1 MDGQYNESAT
11 TTMPTSSRSF
21 LQPIAAFW
29 WAIAIGAALRAYC
42 LVFTNG
48 TGDMDD
54 WEDHAQQVYDRGL
67 VGYYH
72 ANSFANHP
80 PFISKV
86 SSLILQMSVATGI
99 PFRIL
104 FRTPFALLDAGNA
117 LLVFLLLPQNRW
129 RFFATACYWL
139 SPAAILISAY
149 HGNTDT
155 AVAFFLLLTVWLAT
169 KQQIV
174 GSGVAFGA
182 SLWIK
187 LPGVLALP
195 ALLTLFRRW
204 RLGAFFLL
212 AAVVTALSTYLPA
225 FIQDYKVVYAN
236 VFGYRGLI
244 LQTAT
249 GVPLWGPSVLLFS
262 TVSPIQAW
270 PEKYLLPAL
279 FLLEHSWFIAIA
291 AIVLLC
297 WLRRNRAS
305 SLEVCATIGMTYAIL
320 FGFSDYWAFQ
330 YFAWALPF
338 WFFLRWW
345 FSVPAVALTSA
356 YLYSLHWLF
365 SGNGWLLGKWDFLG
379 HPNLPLLV
387 LVIRNIAVSFFFV
400 SACFFLFRAFRREPT
415 STRASSSQDSPD
427 K

>member
-1 MDGQYNESAT
+1 MDASVAT
-11 TTMPTSSRSF
+11 AAPVPFPSF
-21 LQPIAAFW
+21 LKRKSAFW
-29 WAIAIGAALRAYC
+29 TAMLIGAALRIYC
-42 LVFTNG
+42 FTFTNG

-54 WEDHAQQVYDRGL
+54 WEDHAQQVRDRGL
-67 VGYYH
+67 IGYYH

-86 SSLILQMSVATGI
+86 GALILQIATATGI

-104 FRTPFALLDAGNA
+104 FRAPFALLDAGNA
-117 LLVFLLLPQNRW
+117 FLLFSLLPENRW
-129 RFFATACYWL
+129 RFLATACYWL

-155 AVAFFLLLTVWLAT
+155 AVAFFLFLTVLLAT
-169 KQQIV
+169 KQQILS
-174 GSGVAFGA
+174 SGAAFGA
-182 SLWIK
+182 SLWVK

-195 ALLTLFRRW
+195 ALLILFRHW
-204 RLGAFFLL
+204 RLRALFLL

-225 FIQDYKVVYAN
+225 LIHDYKVVYAN

-262 TVSPIQAW
+262 TVAPIQAW
-270 PEKYLLPAL
+270 PENYLRPAL
-279 FLLEHSWFIAIA
+279 FLLERSWYIAIA
-291 AIVLLC
+291 AILLLC

-305 SLEVCATIGMTYAIL
+305 PREVCATIGMAYAVL

-338 WFFLRWW
+338 WFFLRPW
-345 FSVPAVALTSA
+345 FSIPAVSLTSV
-356 YLYSLHWLF
+356 YLYALHWTF
-365 SGNGWLLGKWDFLG
+365 CGNGWLLGKWDFLG
-379 HPNLPLLV
+379 HQNLPVLV
-387 LVIRNIAVSFFFV
+387 LTIRNLAVSFFLV
-400 SACFFLFRAFRREPT
+400 SACLFLISPMRRARPLVQT
-415 STRASSSQDSPD
+415 SS
-427 K
+427 

>member
-1 MDGQYNESAT
+1 M
-11 TTMPTSSRSF
+11 
-21 LQPIAAFW
+21 L
-29 WAIAIGAALRAYC
+29 IGAALRIYC
-42 LVFTNG
+42 FTFTNG

-54 WEDHAQQVYDRGL
+54 WEDHAQQVRDRGL
-67 VGYYH
+67 IGYYH

-86 SSLILQMSVATGI
+86 GALILQIATATGI

-104 FRTPFALLDAGNA
+104 FRAPFALLDAGNA
-117 LLVFLLLPQNRW
+117 FLLFSLLPENRW
-129 RFFATACYWL
+129 RFLATACYWL

-169 KQQIV
+169 KQQILS
-174 GSGVAFGA
+174 SGAAFGA
-182 SLWIK
+182 SLWVK

-195 ALLTLFRRW
+195 ALLILFRHW
-204 RLGAFFLL
+204 RLRALFLL

-225 FIQDYKVVYAN
+225 LIHDYKVVYAN

-262 TVSPIQAW
+262 TVAPIQAW
-270 PEKYLLPAL
+270 PENYLRPAL
-279 FLLEHSWFIAIA
+279 FLLERSWYIAIA
-291 AIVLLC
+291 AILLMC

-305 SLEVCATIGMTYAIL
+305 PREVCATIGMAYAVL

-338 WFFLRWW
+338 WFFLRPW
-345 FSVPAVALTSA
+345 FSIPAVSLTSV
-356 YLYSLHWLF
+356 YLYALHWTF
-365 SGNGWLLGKWDFLG
+365 CGNGWLLGKWDFLG
-379 HPNLPLLV
+379 HQNLPLLV
-387 LVIRNIAVSFFFV
+387 LTIRNLAVSFFLV
-400 SACFFLFRAFRREPT
+400 SACLFLISPMRRARPLVQT
-415 STRASSSQDSPD
+415 SS
-427 K
+427 

>member
-1 MDGQYNESAT
+1 MDESVA
-11 TTMPTSSRSF
+11 PAAPIPASSFSKRKS
-21 LQPIAAFW
+21 AFW
-29 WAIAIGAALRAYC
+29 VAMLVGAMLRIYC
-42 LVFTNG
+42 FVFTNG

-54 WEDHAQQVYDRGL
+54 WEDHAQQVHGRGL
-67 VGYYH
+67 IGYYH

-86 SSLILQMSVATGI
+86 GALILQIATVTHI

-104 FRTPFALLDAGNA
+104 FRAPFALLDAGNA
-117 LLVFLLLPQNRW
+117 FLLFSLLPENRW
-129 RFFATACYWL
+129 RFWATAGYWL

-169 KQQIV
+169 RQRILS
-174 GSGVAFGA
+174 SGAAFGA

-195 ALLTLFRRW
+195 ALLILFRQW
-204 RLGAFFLL
+204 RLRALFLL
-212 AAVVTALSTYLPA
+212 AAVVIAILTYIPA
-225 FIQDYKVVYAN
+225 VIQDYKIVYAN

-244 LQTAT
+244 LQTAN

-262 TVSPIQAW
+262 TVAPIQAW
-270 PEKYLLPAL
+270 PETYLRPAL
-279 FLLEHSWFIAIA
+279 YILEQSSSIAIA
-291 AIVLLC
+291 AILLLC

-305 SLEVCATIGMTYAIL
+305 SLEVCATIGMAYAIL

-330 YFAWALPF
+330 YFAWGLPF

-345 FSVPAVALTSA
+345 FSIPAAFLTSA
-356 YLYSLHWLF
+356 YLYLLHWTF
-365 SGNGWLLGKWDFLG
+365 CGNGWLLGKWDFLG
-379 HPNLPLLV
+379 HPTLPLLV
-387 LVIRNIAVSFFFV
+387 LSVRNLAVLFFFV
-400 SACFFLFRAFRREPT
+400 SACLFLISAMRGA
-415 STRASSSQDSPD
+415 RASVQTIQPT
-427 K
+427 

>member
-1 MDGQYNESAT
+1 MMDASVA
-11 TTMPTSSRSF
+11 PAAPVPLPSF
-21 LQPIAAFW
+21 LKRKTAFW
-29 WAIAIGAALRAYC
+29 AAMLIGAALRIYC

-54 WEDHAQQVYDRGL
+54 WQDHAQQVHDRGL
-67 VGYYH
+67 IGYYH

-86 SSLILQMSVATGI
+86 GALILQIATVTHI

-104 FRTPFALLDAGNA
+104 FRAPFALLDAGNT
-117 LLVFLLLPQNRW
+117 LLLFLLLPANRW

-139 SPAAILISAY
+139 SPAAIIISAY

-155 AVAFFLLLTVWLAT
+155 AVAFFLLLTIWLAT
-169 KQQIV
+169 KQRTV
-174 GSGVAFGA
+174 SSGAAFGA
-182 SLWIK
+182 SLWVK

-195 ALLTLFRRW
+195 ALLILFRRW
-204 RLGAFFLL
+204 RLRGVFLS

-225 FIQDYKVVYAN
+225 LIQDYKVVYTN

-244 LQTAT
+244 LQTAS

-262 TVSPIQAW
+262 TVAPIQAW
-270 PEKYLLPAL
+270 PEKYLRPAL
-279 FLLEHSWFIAIA
+279 FFLEHSWSIAIA
-291 AIVLLC
+291 AILLLC

-305 SLEVCATIGMTYAIL
+305 PQEVYATIGMAYAVL

-345 FSVPAVALTSA
+345 FSIPAVSLTSV
-356 YLYSLHWLF
+356 YLYGLHWTF
-365 SGNGWLLGKWDFLG
+365 CGNGWLLGGWDFLG
-379 HPNLPLLV
+379 HPNLPIFV
-387 LVIRNIAVSFFFV
+387 LTIRNSAVAFFLV
-400 SACFFLFRAFRREPT
+400 SACLFLIFSMRPART
-415 STRASSSQDSPD
+415 SVQTRN
-427 K
+427 

>member
-1 MDGQYNESAT
+1 MDASVAT
-11 TTMPTSSRSF
+11 ASPAPLPSF
-21 LQPIAAFW
+21 LKSKSPFW
-29 WAIAIGAALRAYC
+29 TAMTIGAVLRIYC
-42 LVFTNG
+42 VLFTNG

-54 WEDHAQQVYDRGL
+54 WEDHAQQVRDRGL
-67 VGYYH
+67 IGYYH

-86 SSLILQMSVATGI
+86 GALILQIATVTHI

-104 FRTPFALLDAGNA
+104 FRAPFALLDAGNA
-117 LLVFLLLPQNRW
+117 FLLFSLLPENRW

-155 AVAFFLLLTVWLAT
+155 AVAFFLLLTIWLAT
-169 KQQIV
+169 QQRILS
-174 GSGVAFGA
+174 SGAAFGA
-182 SLWIK
+182 SLWVK
-187 LPGVLALP
+187 LPGILALP
-195 ALLTLFRRW
+195 ALLILFFRRW
-204 RLGAFFLL
+204 RLRAVFLL

-225 FIQDYKVVYAN
+225 LVQDYKVVYTN

-244 LQTAT
+244 LQTAS

-262 TVSPIQAW
+262 TVAPIQTW
-270 PEKYLLPAL
+270 PEKYLGLAL
-279 FLLEHSWFIAIA
+279 FFLEHSWSIAIA
-291 AIVLLC
+291 AILLLC

-305 SLEVCATIGMTYAIL
+305 SQEVCATIGMAYAVL

-345 FSVPAVALTSA
+345 FSIPAMALTSV
-356 YLYSLHWLF
+356 YLYALHWTF
-365 SGNGWLLGKWDFLG
+365 CGNGWLLGRWDFLG
-379 HPNLPLLV
+379 HQNLPLLV
-387 LVIRNIAVSFFFV
+387 LTIRNLAVSFFFV
-400 SACFFLFRAFRREPT
+400 SACLFLIFSMRRART
-415 STRASSSQDSPD
+415 SVQTY

>member
-1 MDGQYNESAT
+1 MT
-11 TTMPTSSRSF
+11 
-21 LQPIAAFW
+21 AFW
-29 WAIAIGAALRAYC
+29 LAMVIGAALRAYC

-155 AVAFFLLLTVWLAT
+155 AVAFFLLLSVWLAT
-169 KQQIV
+169 NQRILT
-174 GSGVAFGA
+174 SGAALGA
-182 SLWIK
+182 SLWMK

-204 RLGAFFLL
+204 RLRGVFLL
-212 AAVVTALSTYLPA
+212 AAAVTALLTYLPA
-225 FIQDYKVVYAN
+225 LIQDYKVVFAN

-244 LQTAT
+244 LQTAA

-262 TVSPIQAW
+262 TLVPIQAW
-270 PEKYLLPAL
+270 PEKYLRPAL
-279 FLLEHSWFIAIA
+279 FFLEHSWYIAIA
-291 AIVLLC
+291 AMLLLSC
-297 WLRRNRAS
+297 LRRNRAS
-305 SLEVCATIGMTYAIL
+305 PQEVCATIGMAYAVL

-345 FSVPAVALTSA
+345 FSIPAVSLTSA
-356 YLYSLHWLF
+356 YLYALHWVF
-365 SGNGWLLGKWDFLG
+365 CGNGWLLGGWDFLG
-379 HPNLPLLV
+379 HPALPSLV
-387 LVIRNIAVSFFFV
+387 LVIRNLAVSFFFIG
-400 SACFFLFRAFRREPT
+400 ACAFLIRAFRRQPVSISAPEPMK
-415 STRASSSQDSPD
+415 DG
-427 K
+427 

>member
-1 MDGQYNESAT
+1 MDASVAT
-11 TTMPTSSRSF
+11 AAPVPLPSLKIKS
-21 LQPIAAFW
+21 AFW
-29 WAIAIGAALRAYC
+29 IAMLIGAALRIYC
-42 LVFTNG
+42 IVFTNG

-54 WEDHAQQVYDRGL
+54 WEDHAQQVRDRGL
-67 VGYYH
+67 IGYYH

-86 SSLILQMSVATGI
+86 GALILQIATVTHV

-104 FRTPFALLDAGNA
+104 FRALFALLDAGNA
-117 LLVFLLLPQNRW
+117 FLLFSLLPKNHW
-129 RFFATACYWL
+129 RFLATACYWL

-155 AVAFFLLLTVWLAT
+155 AVAFLLLLTVWLTT
-169 KQQIV
+169 KQRILS
-174 GSGVAFGA
+174 SGAIFGA
-182 SLWIK
+182 SLWVK

-195 ALLTLFRRW
+195 ALLILFRRW
-204 RLGAFFLL
+204 RLRALFLL

-225 FIQDYKVVYAN
+225 LIQDYKVVYAN

-262 TVSPIQAW
+262 TVAPLQAW
-270 PEKYLLPAL
+270 PEKYLRPAL
-279 FLLEHSWFIAIA
+279 FLLEHSSSIAIA
-291 AIVLLC
+291 AILFLC
-297 WLRRNRAS
+297 WLRRNCAS
-305 SLEVCATIGMTYAIL
+305 PREVCATIGMAYAVL

-345 FSVPAVALTSA
+345 FSIPAVSLTSG
-356 YLYSLHWLF
+356 YLYALHSTF
-365 SGNGWLLGKWDFLG
+365 CGNAWLLGKWDFLG

-387 LVIRNIAVSFFFV
+387 LTIRNLAVSFFLV
-400 SACFFLFRAFRREPT
+400 SACLFLIFSMRHART
-415 STRASSSQDSPD
+415 SVQSCN
-427 K
+427 

>member
-1 MDGQYNESAT
+1 MDASVAT
-11 TTMPTSSRSF
+11 AAPVPFPSF
-21 LQPIAAFW
+21 LKRKSAFW
-29 WAIAIGAALRAYC
+29 TAMLIGAALRIYC
-42 LVFTNG
+42 FTFTNG

-54 WEDHAQQVYDRGL
+54 WEDHAQQVRDRGL
-67 VGYYH
+67 IGYYH

-86 SSLILQMSVATGI
+86 GALILQIATATGI

-104 FRTPFALLDAGNA
+104 FRAPFALLDAGNA
-117 LLVFLLLPQNRW
+117 FLLFSLLPENRW
-129 RFFATACYWL
+129 RFLATACYWL

-169 KQQIV
+169 KQQILS
-174 GSGVAFGA
+174 SGAAFGA
-182 SLWIK
+182 SLWVK

-195 ALLTLFRRW
+195 ALLILFRHW
-204 RLGAFFLL
+204 RLRALFLL

-225 FIQDYKVVYAN
+225 LIHDYKVVYSN

-262 TVSPIQAW
+262 TVAPIQAW
-270 PEKYLLPAL
+270 PENYLRPAL
-279 FLLEHSWFIAIA
+279 FLLERSWYIAIA
-291 AIVLLC
+291 AILLLC

-305 SLEVCATIGMTYAIL
+305 PREVCATIGMAYAVL

-338 WFFLRWW
+338 WFFLRPW
-345 FSVPAVALTSA
+345 FSIPAVSLTSV
-356 YLYSLHWLF
+356 YLYALHWTF
-365 SGNGWLLGKWDFLG
+365 CGNGRLLGKWDFLG

-387 LVIRNIAVSFFFV
+387 LTIRNLAVSFFLV
-400 SACFFLFRAFRREPT
+400 SACLFLISPMRRARPLVQT
-415 STRASSSQDSPD
+415 SS
-427 K
+427 

>member
-1 MDGQYNESAT
+1 MT
-11 TTMPTSSRSF
+11 
-21 LQPIAAFW
+21 AFW
-29 WAIAIGAALRAYC
+29 LAMVIGAALRAYC

-155 AVAFFLLLTVWLAT
+155 AVAFFLLLSVWLAT
-169 KQQIV
+169 NQRILT
-174 GSGVAFGA
+174 SGAALGA
-182 SLWIK
+182 SLWMK

-204 RLGAFFLL
+204 RLRGVFLL
-212 AAVVTALSTYLPA
+212 AAAVTALLTYLPTLV
-225 FIQDYKVVYAN
+225 QDYKVVFTN

-244 LQTAT
+244 LQTAA

-262 TVSPIQAW
+262 TLVPIQAW
-270 PEKYLLPAL
+270 PEKYLRPAL
-279 FLLEHSWFIAIA
+279 FLLEHSWSIAIA
-291 AIVLLC
+291 AMLILF
-297 WLRRNRAS
+297 WLRRNRPS
-305 SLEVCATIGMTYAIL
+305 PQEVCATIGMAYAVL
-320 FGFSDYWAFQ
+320 FGFSDY
-330 YFAWALPF
+330 
-338 WFFLRWW
+338 
-345 FSVPAVALTSA
+345 
-356 YLYSLHWLF
+356 
-365 SGNGWLLGKWDFLG
+365 
-379 HPNLPLLV
+379 
-387 LVIRNIAVSFFFV
+387 
-400 SACFFLFRAFRREPT
+400 
-415 STRASSSQDSPD
+415 
-427 K
+427 